1 MASAATKVGTLA
13 SPRRV
18 ETYDTTVTTAGTA
31 TVAGGGKL
39 TFSPAFANIPT
50 VVPWPIWVNGQM
62 VVADAV
68 NVTKTGCDLVVMQ
81 SQGVVLGGNPFR
93 GAPAGTAVRMLAI
106 G

>member
-1 MASAATKVGTLA
+1 MANAATKVGTLA

-18 ETYDTTVTTAGTA
+18 ETYDTTTTGVGA
-31 TVAGGGKL
+31 GKL

-62 VVADAV
+62 VVADAA

-81 SQGVVLGGNPFR
+81 SQGVVLGGNPFK